1 MISKTSEE
9 QKKRINEIFRGA
21 SDYANIIV
29 DNMTWRLSLPDY
41 QRLLLE
47 DAFMEYQSK
56 ILGVSAEEISHLQ
69 SIRNTYRD
77 LLSFY
82 DKSSAFKV
90 EYEFDDNINFDEACL
105 KYCNCDKN
113 SAKKIY
119 ELMSKINKKTD
130 YHERD
135 IRGQY
140 EGISI
145 DKININ
151 KDECVEFMMKQDE
164 DFKNEIDKMIRE
176 YGCLGFKKKE
186 KSDQD
191 NENGIQR

>member
-1 MISKTSEE
+1 
-9 QKKRINEIFRGA
+9 
-21 SDYANIIV
+21 
-29 DNMTWRLSLPDY
+29 
-41 QRLLLE
+41 
-47 DAFMEYQSK
+47 
-56 ILGVSAEEISHLQ
+56 
-69 SIRNTYRD
+69 
-77 LLSFY
+77 
-82 DKSSAFKV
+82 
-90 EYEFDDNINFDEACL
+90 
-105 KYCNCDKN
+105 
-113 SAKKIY
+113 
-119 ELMSKINKKTD
+119 MSKINKKID

-135 IRGQY
+135 IREQY
-140 EGISI
+140 EEISI